1 MCFLDDKVVIFLLWN
16 PPGLHVWLRFFFF
29 IAVHMQCRL
38 WTDSVENVI
47 SSESLLPPNS
57 DLTSVSSPW
66 FVYLHVHHRFFFY
79 SELSCCG
86 VGFISLFLLVFF
98 FFGCG
103 LLLLQQLWW
112 GVLFCFL
119 VSLSFMFR
127 RIFVFGNLGFALRYL
142 FMRKNYVFWSFF
154 FCCYNA
160 PANVNCV
167 FGSGSAAF
175 VRCTVRK

>member
-1 MCFLDDKVVIFLLWN
+1 MCFLVDKVVIFLVWN
-16 PPGLHVWLRFFFF
+16 PPGLHVWLRFFF
-29 IAVHMQCRL
+29 IGVHMQCRL

-57 DLTSVSSPW
+57 DLASVSSPW

-127 RIFVFGNLGFALRYL
+127 RVLVFGDLGFALRYL
-142 FMRKNYVFWSFF
+142 FMRTFEVSF
-154 FCCYNA
+154 
-160 PANVNCV
+160 VV
-167 FGSGSAAF
+167 IMHLLM
-175 VRCTVRK
+175 